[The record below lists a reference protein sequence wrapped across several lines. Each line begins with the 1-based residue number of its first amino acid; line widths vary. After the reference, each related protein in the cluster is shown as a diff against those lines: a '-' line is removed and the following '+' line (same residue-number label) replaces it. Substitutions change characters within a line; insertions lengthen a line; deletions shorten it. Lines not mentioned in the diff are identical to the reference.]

1 MRGTFLSVC
10 TVVAI
15 LIPAAAQIA
24 LHKGRLPEGFAYVR
38 FANTMP
44 DLGELNASVLYS
56 VRLMVSGGTPF
67 TFLAQDFNAPY
78 QR

>member
-1 MRGTFLSVC
+1 MCGTFLSVC
-10 TVVAI
+10 TVVT
-15 LIPAAAQIA
+15 PAAAQIA

-38 FANTMP
+38 FANTIP
-44 DLGELNASVLYS
+44 DLGELNAGVLYN
-56 VRLMVSGGTPF
+56 VWLMVSGGTPF